1 MSAEAGLS
9 LARRLWIYQAERFPL
24 LKSGVLLAAFSA
36 ASLSVSAH
44 LGGRSAPGIWIYLAA
59 WFCIIAIF
67 FQMRVCD
74 EFKDHEEDS
83 RFRPERPVPRG
94 LVTLGLL
101 RNLGLGAGAVM
112 IAASLGVDGRLLG
125 PLALVWVWLALM
137 TAEFGAPAWLKAR
150 PVLYLL
156 SHMLIM
162 PLIDLF
168 VTAME
173 WLPAAGRPPAGLGGF
188 LALSFVNGC
197 VLEIGRKIWAPQSER
212 PGVESY
218 SGLWGPQR
226 ATRIWMG
233 AVTLAWAALLWVGW
247 AMGSFALVA
256 LIGTASALAALMA
269 GLGFVNSATPE
280 RAKRLDLMAGL
291 WVLLCYGAAGFAP
304 FLTGGGS

>member
-1 MSAEAGLS
+1 MADAT

-24 LKSGVLLAAFSA
+24 VKSGVLLLAFSA

-44 LGGRSAPGIWIYLAA
+44 LGGRPAPSLWVYGAA
-59 WFCIIAIF
+59 WLCMIAIF

-74 EFKDHEEDS
+74 EFKDHDDDA
-83 RFRPERPVPRG
+83 RYRPERPVPRG
-94 LVTLGLL
+94 LVTLDLL
-101 RNLGLGAGAVM
+101 RNLGLGAGGVM
-112 IAASLGVDGRLLG
+112 IAASLGVDWRLLG
-125 PLALVWVWLALM
+125 PLALVWLWLALM

-150 PVLYLL
+150 PILYLL

-173 WLPAAGRPPAGLGGF
+173 WLPAAGVPPKGLGWF

-197 VLEIGRKIWAPQSER
+197 ALEIGRKTWAPVSER

-218 SGLWGPQR
+218 SGLWGPRR
-226 ATRIWMG
+226 AAEIWIGCVILAYGLLLGVGWSMG
-233 AVTLAWAALLWVGW
+233 ALAIP
-247 AMGSFALVA
+247 A
-256 LIGTASALAALMA
+256 LIGLGVLMA
-269 GLGFVNSATPE
+269 AVVAGMSFIAKPTPE
-280 RAKRLDLMAGL
+280 RAKRVDFMAGI
-291 WVLLCYGAAGFAP
+291 WVLACYASAGFAP